1 MLPRSRRRA
10 GLAATA
16 LLATTLVAAPQAF
29 AASGRDAKLTASIEK
44 ALKTADAPGAIVGVW
59 QHGRAPYTKAFG
71 VRDTKTKRPMR
82 TSFYSRIGSVTKTF
96 TVTAILQLADQGKVS
111 LDDPIAKYVDG
122 VISGDVITL
131 RQLTNMTSGIPNY
144 TVIKAFND
152 ALVANPFKTWT
163 TQELLGLATGGPL
176 DFAPGTSFTYSNTNT
191 ILLGQVVQNV
201 TGEPIGQY
209 IERHIVAPLGLKG
222 TSYPEG
228 SAFPRPHA
236 DGYGNDRGRVEN
248 VTRWNPTWTGAA
260 GQMVSTLQDMRV
272 WAQRLS
278 TGRGLYSPAIARER
292 AASVAGNPKAPI
304 AYGIGMFNVSQWR
317 GHNGSLPGYQTLAL
331 YRPQSKTT
339 VVAFINTDVE
349 VKGKAPSTLLGE
361 AITKV
366 LSPKHV
372 YDLPAAPGGEDE

>member
-71 VRDTKTKRPMR
+71 MRDTKTKRPMR

-163 TQELLGLATGGPL
+163 TQELLGLAIGGPL

-209 IERHIVAPLGLKG
+209 IERHVVAPLGLKG

-260 GQMVSTLQDMRV
+260 GQMVSTL
-272 WAQRLS
+272 
-278 TGRGLYSPAIARER
+278 
-292 AASVAGNPKAPI
+292 
-304 AYGIGMFNVSQWR
+304 
-317 GHNGSLPGYQTLAL
+317 
-331 YRPQSKTT
+331 
-339 VVAFINTDVE
+339 
-349 VKGKAPSTLLGE
+349 
-361 AITKV
+361 
-366 LSPKHV
+366 
-372 YDLPAAPGGEDE
+372 